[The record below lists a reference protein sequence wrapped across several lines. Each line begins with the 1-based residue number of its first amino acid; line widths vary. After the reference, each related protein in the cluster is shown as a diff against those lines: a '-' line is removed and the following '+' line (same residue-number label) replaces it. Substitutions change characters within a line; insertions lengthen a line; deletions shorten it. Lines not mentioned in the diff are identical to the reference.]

1 VVTRSCKQIK
11 VETCERRK
19 YPRFQTKKK
28 VYSSI
33 KYNGEY
39 IIGDVLDISK
49 RGIGLKY
56 LYEMHQI
63 FIKGNGTTY
72 EIEIFS
78 PDEDFLI
85 DGVKGN
91 IVYSRFIP
99 NKSLNIFKMIKC
111 GVKFTDLNNE
121 VVKSIDELIEKTT
134 T

>member
-19 YPRFQTKKK
+19 YPRFQPKKK

-49 RGIGLKY
+49 GGIGLKY

-63 FIKGNGTTY
+63 LIKGSGTPY

-78 PDEDFLI
+78 PGEDFLI
-85 DGVKGN
+85 DGVKCN
-91 IVYSRFIP
+91 IVYARFIP
-99 NKSLNIFKMIKC
+99 SRSVNFFKEIKC
-111 GVKFTDLNNE
+111 GLKFTDLNE
-121 VVKSIDELIEKTT
+121 EIVKKIDELIAKTT
-134 T
+134 I